1 MTVAPCTC
9 GEPHP
14 HRVASRR
21 SASGTIVELW
31 SDGPITGALGI
42 GLRGVPISRPK
53 TTRAGERNL
62 RAGWLFL
69 GEVELFEDGELRG
82 LYAACRWAA
91 ERDGLPATVRTRLA
105 DLAKPSLRPTWH
117 VLHVDRDGRP
127 TCRFWVLP
135 RLGWPDLAIWHE
147 RGRYDL
153 MRRMKAVRLPG
164 AGVVSDST
172 YEPTGF
178 SWGSLREA
186 IAHLIETNA
195 MKGERNQ

>member
-1 MTVAPCTC
+1 MIDSCTC

-31 SDGPITGALGI
+31 SDGPITGALGT

-53 TTRAGERNL
+53 SAAAARRDL

-69 GEVELFEDGELRG
+69 GEVCLVEDGELG
-82 LYAACRWAA
+82 ALYSACRWAA
-91 ERDGLPATVRTRLA
+91 ERDGLPGTVRARLA
-105 DLAKPSLRPTWH
+105 HLAKPSLRPTWH
-117 VLHVDRDGRP
+117 VLHTDRDGRP
-127 TCRFWVLP
+127 TCRYWVLP

-153 MRRMKAVRLPG
+153 MRRMKPVRLPG
-164 AGVVSDST
+164 AGVLSDST

-178 SWGSLREA
+178 TFRTLRDA
-186 IAHLIETNA
+186 IAHLTEINA
-195 MKGERNQ
+195 IRGDS